1 MGQCGPVFA
10 KEQID
15 WEMNP
20 LREKIQRFMIG
31 SYGHDS
37 LNKDLSTAALV
48 LMALSLLFG
57 WRVCSL
63 LATAALILLYYRML
77 SRDIAARSRE
87 NAMYY
92 QLKQQAMGKLRQF
105 RSRLSQSKTYH
116 FYRCPQCRQTLRV
129 PRGRGRIAITCPKCH
144 TEFVKKS

>member
-1 MGQCGPVFA
+1 M
-10 KEQID
+10 
-15 WEMNP
+15 
-20 LREKIQRFMIG
+20 REKIQRFMIG
-31 SYGHDS
+31 RYGHDS

-48 LMALSLLFG
+48 LMVLSLLFG
-57 WRVCSL
+57 WNLCSL

-77 SRDIAARSRE
+77 SRDIASRSRE

-92 QLKQQAMGKLRQF
+92 QLKQQAKNKLHQMRT
-105 RSRLSQSKTYH
+105 RLSQSKNYH

-129 PRGRGRIAITCPKCH
+129 PRGRGKIAITCPKCH